1 MDTLQGYLLD
11 VQRMLV
17 QLHKEANEAPKP
29 FVDHTGTWRD
39 SRTGRPINGYSSDSE
54 ESADAPDA
62 YTSKCLAAVLL
73 CE

>member
-1 MDTLQGYLLD
+1 
-11 VQRMLV
+11 MLV

-54 ESADAPDA
+54 ESSGVPEN
-62 YTSKCLAAVLL
+62 YTS
-73 CE
+73 E